1 MLKYLLIQLVALLAS
16 SSAMSTTS
24 IKTTSTKT
32 ATTSSFS
39 TPKTSTY
46 TSFTTLTPAKVPVY
60 YTVTAIP
67 STSTVVTATVA
78 NINTGTG
85 KFDLF
90 FLQTNTDSTATHGA
104 SKTTSKAIT
113 TSEVAA
119 TSKAT
124 TTSIASAASVS
135 LAISSTSSVVPYT
148 GRRRWF

>member
-119 TSKAT
+119 TS
-124 TTSIASAASVS
+124 IASAASAS
-135 LAISSTSSVVPYT
+135 LAISSTSSVASYT